1 MKIVRYRADETINFG
16 IIEEDGTIRELVGSP
31 FKSLKPSGSCTHI
44 RDVQLLAPM
53 EAPRII
59 GVGLNYAEHARE
71 VGKEL
76 PREPM
81 LFMKPSTTVIGPDE
95 AIIYPRQGKNVHY
108 EAELAVV
115 IGSSARRVS
124 EAEALD
130 YVLGYACGNDVS
142 ERTIQFAEMQSGTM
156 LIGKGFDTFCPLGP
170 CITTDLDPVNLQVQ
184 ARLNG
189 EVKQNE
195 RTSDLIFSVAELIS
209 YISAAFTMLPGDV
222 IMTGTPSGVGPFV
235 PGDVVEIEV
244 EGVGILKNPV
254 VAEEQPTGS

>member
-1 MKIVRYRADETINFG
+1 MKIVRYRTDEIINFG
-16 IIEEDGTIRELVGSP
+16 IMEEDGTIREVVGSP
-31 FKSLKPSGSCTHI
+31 FEDLGPSGALTHLS
-44 RDVQLLAPM
+44 DVHLLAPV

-76 PREPM
+76 PTEPM
-81 LFMKPSTTVIGPDE
+81 LFMKPSTTGIGPDE

-115 IGSSARRVS
+115 IGSPARRVS
-124 EAEALD
+124 EAAALD
-130 YVLGYACGNDVS
+130 YVLGYTCGNDVS
-142 ERTIQFAEMQSGTM
+142 ERTIQFAEMKMGAM

-170 CITTDLDPVNLQVQ
+170 CITTDLDPGNLRVQ

-195 RTSDLIFSVAELIS
+195 STSDLIFSVAQLIS

-244 EGVGILKNPV
+244 EGVGTLRNPV
-254 VAEEQPTGS
+254 VAED

>member
-1 MKIVRYRADETINFG
+1 
-16 IIEEDGTIRELVGSP
+16 
-31 FKSLKPSGSCTHI
+31 
-44 RDVQLLAPM
+44 
-53 EAPRII
+53 
-59 GVGLNYAEHARE
+59 
-71 VGKEL
+71 
-76 PREPM
+76 
-81 LFMKPSTTVIGPDE
+81 
-95 AIIYPRQGKNVHY
+95 
-108 EAELAVV
+108 
-115 IGSSARRVS
+115 
-124 EAEALD
+124 
-130 YVLGYACGNDVS
+130 
-142 ERTIQFAEMQSGTM
+142 M

-170 CITTDLDPVNLQVQ
+170 CITTDLDPGNLQVQ

-254 VAEEQPTGS
+254 VAEE

>member
-1 MKIVRYRADETINFG
+1 MKIVRYRADGIINFG
-16 IIEEDGTIRELVGSP
+16 IMEEDGTIRELVGTP
-31 FKSLKPSGSCTHI
+31 FNGLNPSGSVTQLS
-44 RDVQLLAPM
+44 DVHLLAPV

-76 PREPM
+76 PTKPM
-81 LFMKPSTTVIGPDE
+81 LFMKPSTTAIGPDE
-95 AIIYPRQGKNVHY
+95 TIIYPRQGKNVHY

-115 IGSSARRVS
+115 IGSPARRVS
-124 EAEALD
+124 EAKALD
-130 YVLGYACGNDVS
+130 YVLGYTCGNDVS
-142 ERTIQFAEMQSGTM
+142 ERTIQFAEMEMGAM

-170 CITTDLDPVNLQVQ
+170 CITTDLDPGNLQVQ

-189 EVKQNE
+189 QVKQNE

-244 EGVGILKNPV
+244 EGIGTLRNPV
-254 VAEEQPTGS
+254 VAEE

>member
-1 MKIVRYRADETINFG
+1 MKIVRYSADDIINFG
-16 IIEEDGTIRELVGSP
+16 ILEEDGTIGELVGSP
-31 FKSLKPSGSCTHI
+31 FDTLNPSGAVTHLSN
-44 RDVQLLAPM
+44 VQLLAPV

-76 PREPM
+76 PTAPM
-81 LFMKPSTTVIGPDE
+81 LFMKPSTTAIGPDD
-95 AIIYPRQGKNVHY
+95 AIVYPRQGKNVHY

-115 IGSSARRVS
+115 IGSPARRVS
-124 EAEALD
+124 EAKALD
-130 YVLGYACGNDVS
+130 HVLGYTCGNDVS
-142 ERTIQFAEMQSGTM
+142 ERTIQFAEMQAGTM

-170 CITTDLDPVNLQVQ
+170 CIATDLDPGNLQVQ

-189 EVKQNE
+189 EIKQNE
-195 RTSDLIFSVAELIS
+195 STSDLIFSVPQLIS

-244 EGVGILKNPV
+244 EGVGTLRNPV
-254 VAEEQPTGS
+254 VAEE

>member
-1 MKIVRYRADETINFG
+1 MKIVRYRAGETINFG
-16 IIEEDGTIRELVGSP
+16 LMEENGTIRELVDSP
-31 FKSLKPSGSCTHI
+31 YESLNPSGTTSHLD
-44 RDVQLLAPM
+44 DVQLLAPV

-71 VGKEL
+71 VGKDL
-76 PREPM
+76 PTEPM
-81 LFMKPSTTVIGPDE
+81 LFMKPSTTIIGPDE
-95 AIIYPRQGKNVHY
+95 AIIYPLQGKNVHY

-115 IGSSARRVS
+115 IGSAARRVS
-124 EAEALD
+124 EANALD
-130 YVLGYACGNDVS
+130 HVLGYTCGNDVS
-142 ERTIQFAEMQSGTM
+142 ERVIQFAEMQTGAM

-170 CITTDLDPVNLQVQ
+170 CITTDLDPGNLQVQ

-195 RTSDLIFSVAELIS
+195 RTSDLIFSVPELIS

-244 EGVGILKNPV
+244 EGIGTLRNPV
-254 VAEEQPTGS
+254 VAEE

>member
-1 MKIVRYRADETINFG
+1 MRIVRYRADGNINFG
-16 IIEEDGTIRELVGSP
+16 TMEEDGTIHELVDSP
-31 FKSLKPSGSCTHI
+31 FESLNPSGNLTHLS
-44 RDVQLLAPM
+44 DVQLLAPV

-71 VGKEL
+71 VGKDL
-76 PREPM
+76 PSEPM
-81 LFMKPSTTVIGPDE
+81 LFMKPSTTAIGQDE

-124 EAEALD
+124 EAEALN
-130 YVLGYACGNDVS
+130 YVLGYTCGNDVS
-142 ERTIQFAEMQSGTM
+142 ERTIQFAEMQAGTM

-170 CITTDLDPVNLQVQ
+170 CIATDLDPGNLQVQ

-209 YISAAFTMLPGDV
+209 YISTAFTMLPGDV

-254 VAEEQPTGS
+254 VAEE